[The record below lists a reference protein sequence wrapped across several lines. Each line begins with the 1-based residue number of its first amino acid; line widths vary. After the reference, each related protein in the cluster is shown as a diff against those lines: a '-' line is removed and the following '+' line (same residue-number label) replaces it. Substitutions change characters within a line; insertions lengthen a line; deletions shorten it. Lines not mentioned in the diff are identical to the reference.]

1 MFAKARTSNAVVL
14 QTSQKKQ
21 EKTQVEDA
29 RYHSAA
35 FMGASAAGEIQ
46 DKIWR
51 AKTTVAIERGLKKR
65 GWPYAPPGGRRRGSI
80 VTITAKHRI
89 AEIKKALHRK
99 KIILV
104 LRQPAEPSHFQTTL
118 AVITSSKDK
127 ILIRFCP

>member
-1 MFAKARTSNAVVL
+1 MLKRRRRGSTQQYL

-35 FMGASAAGEIQ
+35 SYEPARPARFKTKS
-46 DKIWR
+46 R
-51 AKTTVAIERGLKKR
+51 AKTTVTIKRSLKKR
-65 GWPYAPPGGRRRGSI
+65 RWPYASPGGRRRGPI

-89 AEIKKALHRK
+89 AEVKKALHKK

-104 LRQPAEPSHFQTTL
+104 LRQPAEPSHFQTLTL
-118 AVITSSKDK
+118 STQWPNTCCHHK
-127 ILIRFCP
+127 F